1 MVSLKE
7 YSSIDQ
13 FDDKRRSALSSLL
26 YSDETFI
33 YAIDV
38 YDAVF
43 RTDAR
48 ASKLVLTDQRVI
60 EFQRGFIRESSKDFR
75 LEDIA
80 SIEYDKGYVMRK
92 VTLEGQGISKD
103 FQTLE
108 DYGRTFVTAVREQMA
123 RNEQGLD
130 PIDAPV
136 DIESENRGAKV
147 PHKYGSIWIHL
158 ILIILTFWTFG
169 IVNVAYAGYSYY
181 TFNKQTNS
189 DNTQSN
195 LSEADDIAATR
206 SSSELQT
213 NDTWE
218 FDRIDEQPYDHYT
231 DALEDIKSLKRQR
244 AHEYVEPLLLWCI
257 EYAEAEAEV
266 NHYPDLP
273 RAYYEDLA
281 IVYRKDDR
289 YDDEVAILERYI
301 SKCEELGGEPHTKLT
316 DRLSRARELVAEK

>member
-1 MVSLKE
+1 MKAHWP
-7 YSSIDQ
+7 
-13 FDDKRRSALSSLL
+13 F
-26 YSDETFI
+26 

-43 RTDAR
+43 RADAR

-80 SIEYDKGYVMRK
+80 SIEYDKGYVMRR

-108 DYGRTFVTAVREQMA
+108 EYGRTFVTAVREQMA

-136 DIESENRGAKV
+136 DNDSVSEEVKL
-147 PHKYGSIWIHL
+147 PSKYGSIWIHL
-158 ILIILTFWTFG
+158 VIIVLTFWTFG

-181 TFNKQTNS
+181 KFKNTTSS
-189 DNTQSN
+189 DEVESNTVE
-195 LSEADDIAATR
+195 SENPIEAESTE
-206 SSSELQT
+206 ELKAREA
-213 NDTWE
+213 WE
-218 FDRIDEQPYDHYT
+218 FDRVDEQPYDHYT
-231 DALEDIKSLKRQR
+231 DAVEDIKSLKRR
-244 AHEYVEPLLLWCI
+244 EAHKEVEELLLWCVD
-257 EYAEAEAEV
+257 YAEAECDAKPEFG
-266 NHYPDLP
+266 LP
-273 RAYYEDLA
+273 RSYYRDLA

-301 SKCEELGGEPHTKLT
+301 SKCEDIGMEPHTQLT
-316 DRLSRARELVAEK
+316 DRLSRARELVAEE